1 MTSAAPARKPYRKA
15 PPQHRETRHALP
27 VAPPTPAAQHELN
40 QVKHHSS
47 DTPPAP
53 MLHCCPGARPPH
65 APLPRSDTE
74 PEASSVSSLEIW
86 VPPSGRFSSQRT
98 YPARTRTRTP
108 QSPAA
113 LRKASASRRLPEDR
127 RHQWSHTAAPR
138 SILKQ
143 PGCLGLEHT
152 YDIIRKS
159 RSAELLGDGRRED
172 SQVSPPPVG
181 SECCRTSPRPG
192 PSIPRGTRSKQ
203 KMQVLKEKVRFSNF
217 LDEITCRVL
226 SPAHLRQLG
235 KPLSVRAQGHPSIL
249 RCSEH
254 RESEETSAERSRR
267 WDSWVSAVQ
276 RPSVLHLQEEAG
288 HRGGDSTD
296 RLPRKREKGV
306 KRDVQRRHKHSVPPS
321 YESELS
327 HMKVGVHGRP
337 AGLEGPPVFPGEPPD
352 WEHARN
358 GASRSSLIGSSV
370 AASHSF
376 GSLM

>member
-40 QVKHHSS
+40 QVKHRSS

-53 MLHCCPGARPPH
+53 LLP
-65 APLPRSDTE
+65 PRSDTD
-74 PEASSVSSLEIW
+74 PEASSLSSLEIW

-98 YPARTRTRTP
+98 HPARTRTKTRTP

-113 LRKASASRRLPEDR
+113 LRKASASRRPPEDR
-127 RHQWSHTAAPR
+127 RHQWSRTTAPR

-143 PGCLGLEHT
+143 PGCQGLEHT

-181 SECCRTSPRPG
+181 SECSRTCPRPG
-192 PSIPRGTRSKQ
+192 PSVPRGTRSKQ

-235 KPLSVRAQGHPSIL
+235 KPPSVRARGHPSVP
-249 RCSEH
+249 RCSER

-276 RPSVLHLQEEAG
+276 RPSVLHLHLQEEAG
-288 HRGGDSTD
+288 HRGGDGTD
-296 RLPRKREKGV
+296 RLPRKRENGV
-306 KRDVQRRHKHSVPPS
+306 KRDVQRRRKHSVPPS
-321 YESELS
+321 NESELS
-327 HMKVGVHGRP
+327 HVKVGVHGRP
-337 AGLEGPPVFPGEPPD
+337 AGLEGSTRVS
-352 WEHARN
+352 WRT
-358 GASRSSLIGSSV
+358 S
-370 AASHSF
+370 
-376 GSLM
+376 